1 MLSNDTKADR
11 LFDKIP
17 QLSDMSDT
25 ERYEAM
31 VYNTILEM
39 AEWKDEQVAQFLRD
53 KHLKSL
59 SMPDSEIRRKVIE
72 EIYME
77 LFNCYLPLPR

>member
-1 MLSNDTKADR
+1 MISNDTKADR
-11 LFDKIP
+11 LFDKLP
-17 QLSDMSDT
+17 SPDVFET
-25 ERYEAM
+25 EIYETK
-31 VYNTILEM
+31 VYNAIMEM

-72 EIYME
+72 EIYTE
-77 LFNCYLPLPR
+77 LFDTYLPSPR

>member
-1 MLSNDTKADR
+1 MIPNDIKADR
-11 LFDKIP
+11 LFDKLP
-17 QLSDMSDT
+17 SSDIVET
-25 ERYEAM
+25 EIYETK

-53 KHLKSL
+53 KHIKSL
-59 SMPDSEIRRKVIE
+59 NMPDSEIRRKVIE

-77 LFNCYLPLPR
+77 LFETYFPSPR

>member
-1 MLSNDTKADR
+1 MISNDTKADR
-11 LFDKIP
+11 LFDKLPSPDIFE
-17 QLSDMSDT
+17 T
-25 ERYEAM
+25 EIYETK
-31 VYNTILEM
+31 VYNTIMEM

-53 KHLKSL
+53 KYLKSL

-77 LFNCYLPLPR
+77 LFDTYLPSPR

>member
-1 MLSNDTKADR
+1 MIPNDIKADR
-11 LFDKIP
+11 LFDKLPSPDIVE
-17 QLSDMSDT
+17 T
-25 ERYEAM
+25 EIYETK

-53 KHLKSL
+53 KHIKSL

-77 LFNCYLPLPR
+77 HFDTYLPSPR

>member
-1 MLSNDTKADR
+1 MVSNDTKADR
-11 LFDKIP
+11 LFGKLPSPDVFE
-17 QLSDMSDT
+17 T
-25 ERYEAM
+25 EIYETK
-31 VYNTILEM
+31 VYNTIMEM

-72 EIYME
+72 EIYTE
-77 LFNCYLPLPR
+77 LFETYFPSPR

>member
-1 MLSNDTKADR
+1 MISNDTKADR
-11 LFDKIP
+11 LFDKLPSPDIF
-17 QLSDMSDT
+17 
-25 ERYEAM
+25 EKEYETK
-31 VYNTILEM
+31 VYNTIMEM

-53 KHLKSL
+53 KHLQSL

-77 LFNCYLPLPR
+77 LFDTYLPSPR

>member
-1 MLSNDTKADR
+1 MISNDTKADR
-11 LFDKIP
+11 LCYNLF
-17 QLSDMSDT
+17 STGVFETDT
-25 ERYEAM
+25 YGETK
-31 VYNTILEM
+31 VYNTIMEM

-53 KHLKSL
+53 KYLKSL

-77 LFNCYLPLPR
+77 LFDTYLPLPR